1 MYVCVC
7 ERDPCFTNLLSCFQ
21 SDDDE
26 DGSSVHA
33 PHAAAVAHEV
43 VQDGGKLGAHLQH
56 KKISLKHFMYENDL
70 TKCNLPVEFSG
81 VHNRLALF
89 YFKELCISVG
99 VTN

>member
-1 MYVCVC
+1 MWLEDDVYVCVC

-56 KKISLKHFMYENDL
+56 KKNQFETFHVRKWFDEM
-70 TKCNLPVEFSG
+70 
-81 VHNRLALF
+81 
-89 YFKELCISVG
+89 
-99 VTN
+99 